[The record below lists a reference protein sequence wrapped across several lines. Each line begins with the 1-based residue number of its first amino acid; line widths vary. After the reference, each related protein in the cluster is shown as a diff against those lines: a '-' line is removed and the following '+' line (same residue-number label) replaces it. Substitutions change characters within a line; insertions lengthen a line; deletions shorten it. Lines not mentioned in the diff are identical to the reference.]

1 MKNMTLS
8 SLLNDENFISPII
21 ISLKVAVSATILSF
35 ISAILIHYLFS
46 RKYFK
51 GKTILEAIIMLPMVL
66 PPTVVGFLLLIL
78 FGKQSFMGKFIELLF
93 HQPII
98 FTIYAAI
105 AASTLVALP
114 LMYQSIK
121 IGIEQIPEN
130 LYHVAQLDGASKFR
144 MFTHITLPLSKAAL
158 LTGTL
163 LAFARAIGEF
173 GATLI
178 FAGNIPG
185 VTETMPTAIY
195 VAIENNDLHLAYAWV
210 FIMIVMSFFM
220 MIATQLLRK

>member
-1 MKNMTLS
+1 MTLS
-8 SLLNDENFISPII
+8 SLLNDENFISPIL
-21 ISLKVAVSATILSF
+21 ISLKVAMSATVLSF
-35 ISAILIHYLFS
+35 LLALVLHYLLS

-78 FGKQSFMGKFIELLF
+78 FGKQSLMGKLIESLF
-93 HQPII
+93 HQSII
-98 FTIYAAI
+98 FTIYAALT
-105 AASTLVALP
+105 ASTLVALP
-114 LMYQSIK
+114 LMYQSLK
-121 IGIEQIPEN
+121 IGIEQIPDS
-130 LYHVAQLDGASKFR
+130 LYHVALLDGASRFR
-144 MFTHITLPLSKAAL
+144 MFTRITLPLSKAAL

-163 LAFARAIGEF
+163 LSFARAIGEF

-195 VAIENNDLHLAYAWV
+195 VAIDNNEMHLAYAWV
-210 FIMIVMSFFM
+210 IIMIVMSFIM
-220 MIATQLLRK
+220 MMATQLLRKS